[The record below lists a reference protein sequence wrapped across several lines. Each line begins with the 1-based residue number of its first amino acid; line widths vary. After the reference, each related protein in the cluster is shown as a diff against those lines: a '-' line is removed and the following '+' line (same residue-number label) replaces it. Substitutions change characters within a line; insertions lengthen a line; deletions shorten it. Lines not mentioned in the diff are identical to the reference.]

1 MEIIYYFG
9 SDKSIY
15 DSLESLSKI
24 KKNFIIKNIDNV
36 TKKNFNDS
44 ILILDDSFKD
54 F

>member
-24 KKNFIIKNIDNV
+24 KKNFIIKNIDNI
-36 TKKNFNDS
+36 TKKK
-44 ILILDDSFKD
+44 L
-54 F
+54 